1 MSKNDNSG
9 LVLDGWLNFG
19 RARSFAVMLLILILV
34 VATALGV
41 IFSSHQSRQLFG
53 DLLQHNREKSR
64 LEEEWGRLL
73 LEQSTW
79 ASHSRIERLAKS
91 ELHMIVPNPESII
104 VVRQ

>member
-1 MSKNDNSG
+1 MTKDDSSG
-9 LVLDGWLNFG
+9 LVLVNWLG
-19 RARSFAVMLLILILV
+19 SDRVRLLTAALIILV
-34 VATALGV
+34 LVVVTALGV
-41 IFSSHQSRQLFG
+41 IFSSYKSRQLFG
-53 DLLQHNREKSR
+53 DLLQHNREASR

-91 ELHMIVPNPESII
+91 EMHMIVPNPETII